1 MKKTLSNLLIG
12 TTLLVIPNVMLT
24 AQTLSESVFEALDI
38 KVSGSQIETYYK
50 SFIPTQKETDAINP
64 DNLASIFEVYSYT
77 QTYLSENLDDL
88 TTGGANLE
96 YAKKVASMEKLVRDG
111 NDLIDAVDE
120 NFSKY
125 TTADT
130 DIDNVLKEYLDY
142 QKAVTKLLELESKEY
157 RAKLLKDVTVTPA
170 EIVKAKEV
178 VESKK
183 KTFSASLDAIPESKK
198 TSTLNALKDLH
209 ADLKVTKPKFQDS
222 DVIPAQ
228 GCETDCEKK
237 AQVFLKNVIG
247 KGEQPS
253 YGTIYVKGKKSCAMD
268 KVMKSLSVAFN
279 LGQLLCDRQVRKNGM
294 VKGDGSPNTGSL
306 ACLSAYKH
314 LGNTKDN
321 YLLNPYINRL
331 DNVNAINLSLL
342 TKGAGTNA
350 SLGTGGSTPSN
361 VFSTGTGTTTTNTET
376 GTNVTTSSVSPS
388 GDGVTRFNANTAV
401 TSFYNPSVNTY
412 QDMTVSANSFVN
424 SVKPINTTISN
435 YNEALTSAMVGSN
448 PKIAKLP
455 ETEEKWALSTLNA
468 TTSTT
473 PSQQTDALRLE
484 FSRQQ
489 AQMQAIISQLD
500 VTQKKLGTAKFMA
513 LYGSQTQ
520 SEIAMQEV
528 ASYTVS
534 LKMLQS
540 QGIYAQTRLGL
551 LTASLGLGRYRYGNT
566 FTKVY
571 KEIFNINYMYA
582 SNENKNMPK
591 ALKLSD
597 IKTPITLKKGWENDF
612 RKYIE
617 EMAQRSTEAKKAM
630 NEAKIRIKELLA
642 ERLPTISLE
651 KLPQQGEIRD
661 ELINMQSIKKA
672 SLKNLGVINN
682 AMAYHNKRKDAYSS
696 SQYTTFKQEEETV
709 GGSMRRT
716 ISSINAA
723 EKPVSDAYD
732 VVSSL
737 YQEIPRTEAL
747 RVVAKRMVAEGR

>member
-1 MKKTLSNLLIG
+1 MKRTLSNLLIG
-12 TTLLVIPNVMLT
+12 TTLLVIPNIMLT
-24 AQTLSESVFEALDI
+24 AQTAEFNATAFEALDI
-38 KVSGSQIETYYK
+38 KVSGSQIENYYN
-50 SFIPTQKETDAINP
+50 SFIPTEKETAAIDP

-77 QTYLSENLDDL
+77 QTYMSENLDNL

-111 NDLIDAVDE
+111 NDLIGAVED
-120 NFSKY
+120 NFSEY
-125 TTADT
+125 TTGDADV
-130 DIDNVLKEYLDY
+130 DKVLKEYLEY
-142 QKAVTKLLELESKEY
+142 QKSVTKLLELESKEY
-157 RAKLLKDVTVTPA
+157 HGKLLKDVTVTAA
-170 EIVKAKEV
+170 EIAKAKEV

-183 KTFSASLDAIPESKK
+183 NTFSESLKNIPEGSRP
-198 TSTLNALKDLH
+198 TALTALKGMY
-209 ADLKVTKPKFQDS
+209 ADLQVTKPKFQDS
-222 DVIPAQ
+222 DVVPAQ

-237 AQVFLKNVIG
+237 AQIFLKNIIG

-268 KVMKSLSVAFN
+268 KIMKTLGVAFN
-279 LGQLLCDRQVRKNGM
+279 LGQLLCDNQVRKNGM

-331 DNVNAINLSLL
+331 DNVNAMNLSLL

-350 SLGTGGSTPSN
+350 SLGTGGSTPNN
-361 VFSTGTGTTTTNTET
+361 VFSTGTGTTSTST
-376 GTNVTTSSVSPS
+376 GTTVTTSSVNPS

-401 TSFYNPSVNTY
+401 TSFYNPSASTY
-412 QDMTVSANSFVN
+412 KDMSVSASSFVS
-424 SVKPINTTISN
+424 SVKPISTTISN
-435 YNEALTSAMVGSN
+435 YNNALTSAMVNSD

-528 ASYTVS
+528 ASYTIS

-540 QGIYAQTRLGL
+540 QGTYAQTRLGL
-551 LTASLGLGRYRYGNT
+551 LTASLGLGRFRYGNI
-566 FTKVY
+566 FTTSNKD
-571 KEIFNINYMYA
+571 IFNINYMYA
-582 SNENKNMPK
+582 SNDNKNMPK

-597 IKTPITLKKGWENDF
+597 IKTPVTLKKGWQNDF
-612 RKYIE
+612 KKYIE
-617 EMAQRSTEAKKAM
+617 EMAQRSAEAKKAM
-630 NEAKIRIKELLA
+630 NEAKAKLKELLA
-642 ERLPTISLE
+642 EKLPVISLE

-661 ELINMQSIKKA
+661 ELINMQSVKKA

-682 AMAYHNKRKDAYSS
+682 AMAYHNKRKDAYSA
-696 SQYTTFKQEEETV
+696 SQYTTFKQEEESV
-709 GGSMRRT
+709 SGSMKRT

-732 VVSSL
+732 VVDSL
-737 YQEIPRTEAL
+737 YKEVPRAEAL
-747 RVVAKRMVAEGR
+747 RAVAKQMVAEGR